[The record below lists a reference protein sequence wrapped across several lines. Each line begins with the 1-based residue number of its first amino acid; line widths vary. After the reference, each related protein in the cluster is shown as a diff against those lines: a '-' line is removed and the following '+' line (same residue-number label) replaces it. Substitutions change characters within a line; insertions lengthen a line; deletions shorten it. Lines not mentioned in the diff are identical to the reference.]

1 MLYNEFLAGTGAK
14 NTDFNYQVYK
24 SLEALYM
31 EKDNMTKADVYAA
44 GKKLIDNS
52 PTEAEKEAEAMRAFY
67 RFSAAYLASFYT
79 EQSRTATQA
88 QKAEADQ
95 KSEKAYKRAVDL
107 LSVYN
112 MRISCPG
119 LYPVIEHKNGMN
131 FSHGYFYN

>member
-52 PTEAEKEAEAMRAFY
+52 PTEAEKEAEAM
-67 RFSAAYLASFYT
+67 
-79 EQSRTATQA
+79 
-88 QKAEADQ
+88 KAEARHYITESEENISYYKSRIEDYKYYLENTAEATEKTRYRDTIRSFKNQIKMERAWIAKQ
-95 KSEKAYKRAVDL
+95 KL
-107 LSVYN
+107 F
-112 MRISCPG
+112 
-119 LYPVIEHKNGMN
+119 IELA
-131 FSHGYFYN
+131 